1 MALFSTP
8 PKSICILRL
17 SAIGDVC
24 NALSAVQQIQRYWK
38 DTQITWIV
46 GKTEMQL
53 LQNVEGIRFI
63 PYDKKTGWKGIWA
76 LWKTL
81 RGEHF
86 DVLLNMQTA
95 FRASMIS
102 LGIKATYKVGFSKNR
117 AREGQWLF
125 TQHKINEPNNPHV
138 LAGFWAFVEY
148 LGLPVETPKWDLAI
162 GEKEIS
168 AVRQFI
174 DPTRKNL
181 LISPCSSKSEK
192 DWLAERYAEIANIAH
207 RQNIN
212 VILCGSSSKREQ
224 AIIQKILSLCD
235 FQPVDTSG
243 KTSLLELAALIGLVD
258 LVLTPDSGPAHI
270 ATAQGTPVIGLYA
283 YHNPLRT
290 GPYNNLSEVVSV
302 YEQNV
307 QQEFG
312 KPSNELPWAT
322 KLKGKNL
329 MAQITVDSVIAMM
342 KQIGFLK

>member
-1 MALFSTP
+1 MALFSSP

-24 NALSAVQQIQRYWK
+24 NALSAVQQIQRYWEN
-38 DTQITWIV
+38 TQITWIV
-46 GKTEMQL
+46 GKTESQL
-53 LQNVEGIRFI
+53 LQNVKGIRFI

-81 RGEHF
+81 RNEHF

-95 FRASMIS
+95 LRASMIS
-102 LGIKATYKVGFSKNR
+102 LGIKATYKVGFSQNR

-125 TQHKINEPNNPHV
+125 TNRKINEPNNPHV
-138 LAGFWAFVEY
+138 LAGFWAFVDY
-148 LGLPVETPKWDLAI
+148 LGLPVDNPKWDLGI
-162 GEKEIS
+162 GEKERS

-181 LISPCSSKSEK
+181 LISPCSSKLEK

-207 RQNIN
+207 SQNIN
-212 VILCGSSSKREQ
+212 VILCGSTAFREQ
-224 AIIQKILSLCD
+224 AMIEKIIALCD
-235 FQPVDTSG
+235 FQPVNASG
-243 KTSLLELAALIGLVD
+243 KTSLVELAALIGMVD
-258 LVLTPDSGPAHI
+258 LLIAPDSGPAHI

-290 GPYNNLSEVVSV
+290 GPYYNLSEVVSV
-302 YEQNV
+302 YEQNA

-312 KPSNELPWAT
+312 KPSHQLPWAT
-322 KLKGKNL
+322 KLKGKQL
-329 MAQITVDSVIAMM
+329 MTQISVAEVLEKMR
-342 KQIGFLK
+342 QIGFVK

>member
-38 DTQITWIV
+38 NTQITWIV

-53 LQNVEGIRFI
+53 LQNVKGIRFI
-63 PYDKKTGWKGIWA
+63 PYDKKTGWKGILA

-81 RGEHF
+81 RSEHF

-95 FRASMIS
+95 LRASMIS

-125 TQHKINEPNNPHV
+125 TNRKINEPTNPHV
-138 LAGFWAFVEY
+138 LAGFWAFLEY

-174 DPTRKNL
+174 DPNRKNL

-192 DWLAERYAEIANIAH
+192 DWLPARYAEIANMAH
-207 RQNIN
+207 QQNIN
-212 VILCGSSSKREQ
+212 VILCGSSSEREQ
-224 AIIQKILSLCD
+224 AIIQKILSLCE
-235 FQPVDTSG
+235 FQPVDASG
-243 KTSLLELAALIGLVD
+243 KTSLLELAALIGLAD

-270 ATAQGTPVIGLYA
+270 ATAQSTPVIGLYA

-290 GPYNNLSEVVSV
+290 GPYNNLPEVVSV
-302 YEQNV
+302 YEKNV

-329 MAQITVDSVIAMM
+329 MAQITVDSVVAIM

>member
-53 LQNVEGIRFI
+53 LQNVKGIRFI
-63 PYDKKTGWKGIWA
+63 PYDKKTGWKGILA

-95 FRASMIS
+95 LRASMIS

-125 TQHKINEPNNPHV
+125 THRKINEPNNPHV

-148 LGLPVETPKWDLAI
+148 LGLLVETPKWDLAI

-174 DPTRKNL
+174 DPNRKNL

-192 DWLAERYAEIANIAH
+192 DWLPARYAEIANIAH
-207 RQNIN
+207 QQNIN
-212 VILCGSSSKREQ
+212 VILCGSSSEREQ
-224 AIIQKILSLCD
+224 AIIQKILSLCE
-235 FQPVDTSG
+235 FQPVDASG
-243 KTSLLELAALIGLVD
+243 KTSLLELTALIGLVD

-290 GPYNNLSEVVSV
+290 GPYNNLPEVVSV

-312 KPSNELPWAT
+312 KPSSELPWAT
-322 KLKGKNL
+322 KLKEKNL
-329 MAQITVDSVIAMM
+329 MAQITVDSVVAMM

>member
-1 MALFSTP
+1 MTLFSTP

-38 DTQITWIV
+38 NTQITWIV

-53 LQNVEGIRFI
+53 LQNVKGIHLI
-63 PYDKKTGWKGIWA
+63 PYDKKTGWKGILA

-95 FRASMIS
+95 LRASMIS
-102 LGIKATYKVGFSKNR
+102 LGIRATHKVGFSKQR

-148 LGLPVETPKWDLAI
+148 LGLPVETPKWDLGI

-192 DWLAERYAEIANIAH
+192 DWLPECYAEIANIAH
-207 RQNIN
+207 QQNIN
-212 VILCGSSSKREQ
+212 VILCGSSSEREQ
-224 AIIQKILSLCD
+224 AIIQKVLRLCD
-235 FQPVDTSG
+235 FQPINASG

-270 ATAQGTPVIGLYA
+270 ATAQGTPVVGLYA

-290 GPYNNLSEVVSV
+290 GPYNNLPEVVSV

-307 QQEFG
+307 RQEFG
-312 KPSNELPWAT
+312 KPSSELPWAT

-329 MAQITVDSVIAMM
+329 MAQITVDSVVAMM

>member
-53 LQNVEGIRFI
+53 LQNVKGIRFI
-63 PYDKKTGWKGIWA
+63 PYDKKTGWKGILA

-81 RGEHF
+81 RSEHF

-95 FRASMIS
+95 LRASMIS

-125 TQHKINEPNNPHV
+125 TNRKINEPTNPHV
-138 LAGFWAFVEY
+138 LAGFWAFLEY

-174 DPTRKNL
+174 DPNRKNL

-192 DWLAERYAEIANIAH
+192 DWLPARYAEIANMAH
-207 RQNIN
+207 QQNIN
-212 VILCGSSSKREQ
+212 VILCGSSSEREQ
-224 AIIQKILSLCD
+224 AIIQKILSLCE
-235 FQPVDTSG
+235 FQPVDASG
-243 KTSLLELAALIGLVD
+243 KTSLLELAALIGLAD

-270 ATAQGTPVIGLYA
+270 ATAQSTPVIGLYA

-290 GPYNNLSEVVSV
+290 GPYNNLPEVVSV
-302 YEQNV
+302 YEKNV

-329 MAQITVDSVIAMM
+329 MAQITVDSVVAIM

>member
-24 NALSAVQQIQRYWK
+24 NALSAVQQIQRYWEN
-38 DTQITWIV
+38 TQITWIV
-46 GKTEMQL
+46 GKTESQL
-53 LQNVEGIRFI
+53 LQNVKGIRFI

-81 RGEHF
+81 RNEHF

-95 FRASMIS
+95 LRASMIS
-102 LGIKATYKVGFSKNR
+102 LGIKATYKVGFSQNR

-125 TQHKINEPNNPHV
+125 TNRKINEPNNPHV
-138 LAGFWAFVEY
+138 LAGFWAFVDY
-148 LGLPVETPKWDLAI
+148 LGLPVDNPKWDLGI
-162 GEKEIS
+162 GEKERS

-181 LISPCSSKSEK
+181 LISPCSSKLEK

-207 RQNIN
+207 SQNIN
-212 VILCGSSSKREQ
+212 VILCGSTAFREQ
-224 AIIQKILSLCD
+224 AMIEKIIALCN
-235 FQPVDTSG
+235 FQPVNASG
-243 KTSLLELAALIGLVD
+243 KTSLVELAALIGMVD
-258 LVLTPDSGPAHI
+258 LLIAPDSGPAHI

-290 GPYNNLSEVVSV
+290 GPYHNLSEVVSV
-302 YEQNV
+302 YEQNA

-312 KPSNELPWAT
+312 KPSHQLPWAT
-322 KLKGKNL
+322 KLKGKQL
-329 MAQITVDSVIAMM
+329 MTQISVAEVLEKMR
-342 KQIGFLK
+342 QIGFVK